1 LVKTSERLSVPG
13 RTAARL
19 FWSAYVG
26 RHMLGQSSYAR
37 RPLAAIRRDQDR
49 RVRGIVAYAF
59 RFVPYYRE
67 TFHKLGL
74 TPSDFRTADDLSR
87 LPLLEP
93 EALRRDPQSFV
104 STEHPPAS
112 CAALSSAGSTGIPRL
127 VYHDRRGLLQSAA
140 HGERARE
147 VLASALGH
155 RFGYRHA
162 LIVPI
167 SSSSTDIQRF
177 WDSHLI
183 APRGVPT
190 ARRTFSLFDP
200 VAKTVAGLN
209 EFRPDAIY
217 TYGSYLEILFSYLAS
232 SRTVFHKPRLIS
244 FSSCGLTEA
253 VRNLIIKDFGI
264 PVFSAYQAVEAL
276 KLGFECEHHAGL
288 HLNIDL
294 YPVRVVDEDG
304 RDLRAEDMGQ
314 VVVSNTVNRGTVLIN
329 YRLGDIAALLP
340 GACPCGRTLPLMSYP
355 QGRRDDIVRLPS
367 GRVVHPQELAAIFRF
382 EPQVWQYQVVHAT
395 PASLRALIVPAPASD
410 LEGIRERILTRLR
423 QAVKEPMD
431 LEVRFVEAI
440 PPTPGGKRRAVLSL
454 CGGRP
459 EEGAPAL

>member
-1 LVKTSERLSVPG
+1 
-13 RTAARL
+13 
-19 FWSAYVG
+19 
-26 RHMLGQSSYAR
+26 MGQSNYAR
-37 RPLAAIRRDQDR
+37 RPLASVRRDQDR
-49 RVRGIVAYAF
+49 RVRRFIAYAF

-67 TFHKLGL
+67 IIRGLGL
-74 TPSDFRTADDLSR
+74 SPWDFRTADDLAR
-87 LPLLEP
+87 LPVLEP
-93 EALRRDPQSFV
+93 EALRRDPERFV

-112 CAALSSAGSTGIPRL
+112 CVALSSAGSTGVPRL

-147 VLASALGH
+147 VLASALGQ

-167 SSSSTDIQRF
+167 SSSTTDIQRF
-177 WDSHLI
+177 WDSHLL

-200 VAKTVAGLN
+200 VEKTVAGLN
-209 EFRPDAIY
+209 MFRPDAIY
-217 TYGSYLEILFSYLAS
+217 TYGSYLEVLFAYLVS
-232 SRTVFHKPRLIS
+232 SGAAFHKPGLIA
-244 FSSCGLTEA
+244 FSSCGLAEST
-253 VRNLIIKDFGI
+253 RSLIEKDFGI

-276 KLGFECEHHAGL
+276 KLGFECERHTGL

-294 YPVRVVDEDG
+294 YPVRIVDDAG
-304 RDLRAEDMGQ
+304 RDLPAGETGQ
-314 VVVSNTVNRGTVLIN
+314 VVISNTVNHGTVLIN
-329 YRLGDIAALLP
+329 YRLGDIGALLP
-340 GACPCGRTLPLMSYP
+340 DACPCGRTLPLMSYP
-355 QGRRDDIVRLPS
+355 LGRRDDRIRLPS

-382 EPQVWQYQVVHAT
+382 EPHVWQYQVVQEA
-395 PASLRALIVPAPASD
+395 PADLQALIVPAPASD

-423 QAVKEPMD
+423 QTVKESMN
-431 LEVRFVEAI
+431 LNVRFVEFI

-459 EEGAPAL
+459 EEGAPAA